1 MIFTE
6 DPAFD
11 SRKTIMHKAMTPKD
25 MTGHAQSKR
34 PAAIR
39 PLDRARCPRLTRGWT
54 PSETSRPWQDR
65 RMLIGIFDQHLAI
78 LRMVFLFL
86 GGRPFVN
93 P

>member
-1 MIFTE
+1 MIFPE

-11 SRKTIMHKAMTPKD
+11 SRKTIMHKAMAPKD
-25 MTGHAQSKR
+25 LKGRAPNKR

-65 RMLIGIFDQHLAI
+65 RMLIGIFDQRLAI
-78 LRMVFLFL
+78 LRMVFLLL
-86 GGRPFVN
+86 GSARS
-93 P
+93 